1 MRFVIFYLKCLD
13 RKLIGSKDISSLTL
27 WNEFREKQGKTYS
40 RVFCHKY
47 YEIKSQKY
55 LPRWSDF
62 RSKRVLILF
71 YTECKISSVGA
82 EKQFFNS
89 LIFKSYP

>member
-40 RVFCHKY
+40 RVFC
-47 YEIKSQKY
+47 S
-55 LPRWSDF
+55 S
-62 RSKRVLILF
+62 
-71 YTECKISSVGA
+71 ISINTTKLKVKNISHADRTFDLSV
-82 EKQFFNS
+82 
-89 LIFKSYP
+89 Y